1 MKTKN
6 LLRFALFYLSVLL
19 ISAKLQGQPTEKL
32 VKVAIAPDH
41 ADWVYKTGE
50 NVKFKV
56 TVTKNSEPLQNVK
69 ISYEIGPEMMIP
81 TKKDATILKEGTLE
95 IQGSTLK
102 DPGFLRCK
110 VIAEYEGL
118 KYEGLAT
125 AAFNPELI
133 KPTTEYPADFLEF
146 WEKAKKDLAT
156 VPMDVKLTLLPERC
170 SEKSN
175 VYQVNI
181 QNFKPG
187 SRLYGIVSIPKKPGK
202 YPALLKVPGAGVR
215 PYYGDVG
222 MADLGVITLE
232 IGIHGIPV
240 TMDASVYNDLG
251 NSALD
256 AYFLYN
262 LDNRDRYYYKR
273 VYLGCVRAIDFIF
286 SLPEFDGSNLAVS
299 GGSQGGALSI
309 VSAALDNR
317 VKYLS
322 ALFPALCDLTGYL
335 SNRAGGWPHM
345 FRDLKASKE
354 KIETTKY
361 YDVVNFARNVKIPGF
376 YSWGFND
383 VTCPPTSTYSAYN
396 SITAP
401 KELVIFQEIG
411 HWTYPEQTE
420 KSKQWLLN
428 KLLGNRQ

>member
-1 MKTKN
+1 MN
-6 LLRFALFYLSVLL
+6 
-19 ISAKLQGQPTEKL
+19 GQPVEKL

-56 TVTKNSEPLQNVK
+56 TVTKYSEPLLNVK
-69 ISYEIGPEMMIP
+69 ISYEIGPEMMTP
-81 TKKDATILKEGTLE
+81 TKKDVSVLKEGAIE
-95 IQGSTLK
+95 IQGGSLK

-110 VIAEYEGL
+110 VIAEYDGL

-133 KPTTEYPADFLEF
+133 KPTVEYPADFIEF
-146 WEKAKKDLAT
+146 WEKAKRDLAT
-156 VPMDVKLTLLPERC
+156 IPMDVKLTLLPERC

-181 QNFKPG
+181 QNYKVG
-187 SRLYGIVSIPKKPGK
+187 SRLYGIVCIPKKPGK

-215 PYYGDVG
+215 PYYGDVA
-222 MADLGVITLE
+222 MADLGVITFE

-240 TMDASVYNDLG
+240 TMDPSIYVDLG

-273 VYLGCVRAIDFIF
+273 AYLGCVRAIDFIY
-286 SLPEFDGSNLAVS
+286 SLPEFDGSTLAVS

-309 VSAALDNR
+309 VSAALDSR

-345 FRDLKASKE
+345 FRDLKATKE
-354 KIETTKY
+354 KIETAKY
-361 YDVVNFARNVKIPGF
+361 YDVVNFARNVKVPGF

-383 VTCPPTSTYSAYN
+383 VTCPPTSTFSAYN

-420 KSKQWLLN
+420 KSRQWLLS
-428 KLLGNRQ
+428 KLLGNR